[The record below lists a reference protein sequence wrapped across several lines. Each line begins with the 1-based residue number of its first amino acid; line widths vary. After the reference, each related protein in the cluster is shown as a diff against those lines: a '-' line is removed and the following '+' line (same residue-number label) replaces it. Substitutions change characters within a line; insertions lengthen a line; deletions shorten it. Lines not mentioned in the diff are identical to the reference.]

1 MTKYSMSV
9 VLLGLALAGCGGSN
23 NETPQPET
31 PAAPAAAPAPAE
43 QPAPAAPPAASAQAP
58 PAPRRTAPRP
68 SQAPGASRP
77 VESAPTAS
85 SAATAAAP
93 RAAEPPKPVYRDVTA
108 PVGTALSL
116 SLITPLSTETAKV
129 ETPVTARLRQPIVVD
144 GFTVVPAGATLHGD
158 VIDVERAG
166 RVRGRSRL
174 VIRFAEVMV
183 NGQRDPFRTNAL
195 TFEGEA
201 TKGEDAAKVGG
212 GAGIGAVIGG
222 IVGGASGAA
231 KGAAIGGAAGA
242 GTVLATRGRDV
253 ELAEG
258 TELNTALASSYSV
271 RVEVR

>member
-1 MTKYSMSV
+1 
-9 VLLGLALAGCGGSN
+9 
-23 NETPQPET
+23 
-31 PAAPAAAPAPAE
+31 
-43 QPAPAAPPAASAQAP
+43 
-58 PAPRRTAPRP
+58 
-68 SQAPGASRP
+68 
-77 VESAPTAS
+77 
-85 SAATAAAP
+85 
-93 RAAEPPKPVYRDVTA
+93 VYRDVSA
-108 PVGTALSL
+108 AVGTALSL
-116 SLITPLSTETAKV
+116 SLITPLSSETAKV

-158 VIDVERAG
+158 VIEVERAG
-166 RVRGRSRL
+166 RVKGRSRL
-174 VIRFAEVMV
+174 VIRFAEVQV

-201 TKGEDAAKVGG
+201 SKGEDAVKVGG

-258 TELNTALASSYSV
+258 AELNTSLASPYSV
-271 RVEVR
+271 RVEVK

>member
-1 MTKYSMSV
+1 MTKHLMSV
-9 VLLGLALAGCGGSN
+9 VLLSTALATGCGGSS
-23 NETPQPET
+23 NETPET
-31 PAAPAAAPAPAE
+31 PAPAPAAQPAPTEAPPPAAPPA
-43 QPAPAAPPAASAQAP
+43 PAPAAP
-58 PAPRRTAPRP
+58 APRQTAPRP
-68 SQAPGASRP
+68 SAAPSRP
-77 VESAPTAS
+77 
-85 SAATAAAP
+85 AAP
-93 RAAEPPKPVYRDVTA
+93 PATSTAPAPAPRPAEPPRPVYRDVSA
-108 PVGTALSL
+108 AVGTALSL
-116 SLITPLSTETAKV
+116 SLITPLSTETAKI

-166 RVRGRSRL
+166 RVKGRSRL
-174 VIRFAEVMV
+174 VIRFAEVQV

-201 TKGEDAAKVGG
+201 TKGEDATKVGG

-258 TELNTALASSYSV
+258 TELNTSLAAPYSV
-271 RVEVR
+271 RVEVK

>member
-1 MTKYSMSV
+1 MTKHLLSV
-9 VLLGLALAGCGGSN
+9 VLLSTALTTGCGGSS
-23 NETPQPET
+23 NETPQNPAPA
-31 PAAPAAAPAPAE
+31 PAAEPAPPPAEAPPAAAPAA
-43 QPAPAAPPAASAQAP
+43 PAPAAPAPRQTAPRQSAAPSRPAPAPAAPSAPA
-58 PAPRRTAPRP
+58 PAPRP
-68 SQAPGASRP
+68 
-77 VESAPTAS
+77 
-85 SAATAAAP
+85 
-93 RAAEPPKPVYRDVTA
+93 AEPPKPVYRDVSA
-108 PVGTALSL
+108 AVGTALSL

-129 ETPVTARLRQPIVVD
+129 ETPVTARLRQPVVVD

-158 VIDVERAG
+158 VIEVERAG

-174 VIRFAEVMV
+174 VIRFAEVQV
-183 NGQRDPFRTNAL
+183 QGQRDPFRTNAL

-258 TELNTALASSYSV
+258 TELNTSLASPYSV
-271 RVEVR
+271 RVEVK

>member
-1 MTKYSMSV
+1 MTKHLMSV
-9 VLLGLALAGCGGSN
+9 VLLSTALATGCGGSG
-23 NETPQPET
+23 NETPQNPET
-31 PAAPAAAPAPAE
+31 PAPAPAAQAAPTEAPPPAAPAPAA
-43 QPAPAAPPAASAQAP
+43 PAPAAPAPRQTAPRQSAAPSRPAQPPTASNAA
-58 PAPRRTAPRP
+58 PAPRP
-68 SQAPGASRP
+68 
-77 VESAPTAS
+77 
-85 SAATAAAP
+85 
-93 RAAEPPKPVYRDVTA
+93 AEPPKPVYRDVSA
-108 PVGTALSL
+108 AVGTALSL

-129 ETPVTARLRQPIVVD
+129 ETPVTARLRQPVVVD

-158 VIDVERAG
+158 VTEVERAG

-174 VIRFAEVMV
+174 VIRFSEVQV
-183 NGQRDPFRTNAL
+183 NGQRDPFRSNAL

-201 TKGEDAAKVGG
+201 TKGEDATKVGG

-258 TELNTALASSYSV
+258 TELNTSLASPYSV
-271 RVEVR
+271 RVEVK

>member
-1 MTKYSMSV
+1 MTKHLMSV
-9 VLLGLALAGCGGSN
+9 ALLSTALAVAACGGST
-23 NETPQPET
+23 NETPQNPET
-31 PAAPAAAPAPAE
+31 PAVPAPAPAAEPAPPAPAPASEPAPNRPASRPSRPAPSAARPSSPPAASNAAPAAPAP
-43 QPAPAAPPAASAQAP
+43 P
-58 PAPRRTAPRP
+58 
-68 SQAPGASRP
+68 
-77 VESAPTAS
+77 
-85 SAATAAAP
+85 
-93 RAAEPPKPVYRDVTA
+93 AEPPRPVFRDVSA

-116 SLITPLSTETAKV
+116 SLNTPISSETAKI

-144 GFTVVPAGATLHGD
+144 GYTVVPAGATLHGD

-166 RVRGRSRL
+166 RVKGRSRL
-174 VIRFAEVMV
+174 VICFSEVTV

-201 TKGEDAAKVGG
+201 TKGEDAVKVGG

-258 TELNTALASSYSV
+258 TELNTSLAAPHSV
-271 RVEVR
+271 RVEVK

>member
-1 MTKYSMSV
+1 MTKHLMSV
-9 VLLGLALAGCGGSN
+9 VLLSTALATGCGGSS
-23 NETPQPET
+23 NETPQNPET
-31 PAAPAAAPAPAE
+31 PAPAPAAQPAPTEAPPPAAPAPAA
-43 QPAPAAPPAASAQAP
+43 PAPSAPAPRQTAPRQSAAPSRPAVPPAASNAA
-58 PAPRRTAPRP
+58 PAPRP
-68 SQAPGASRP
+68 
-77 VESAPTAS
+77 
-85 SAATAAAP
+85 
-93 RAAEPPKPVYRDVTA
+93 AEPPKPVYRDVSA
-108 PVGTALSL
+108 AVGTALSL

-129 ETPVTARLRQPIVVD
+129 ETPVTARLRQPVVVD

-158 VIDVERAG
+158 VTEVERAG

-174 VIRFAEVMV
+174 VIRFSEVQV
-183 NGQRDPFRTNAL
+183 NGQRDPFRSNAL

-201 TKGEDAAKVGG
+201 TKGEDATKVGG

-258 TELNTALASSYSV
+258 TELNTSLASPYSV
-271 RVEVR
+271 RVEVK

>member
-1 MTKYSMSV
+1 MTKHLMSV
-9 VLLGLALAGCGGSN
+9 VLLSTALATGCGGSS
-23 NETPQPET
+23 NETPQNPET
-31 PAAPAAAPAPAE
+31 PAPAPAAQPATTEAPPPAAPAPAAPAPR
-43 QPAPAAPPAASAQAP
+43 QAAPRQSAAPSRPAAQPAASNAAPAPA
-58 PAPRRTAPRP
+58 PRP
-68 SQAPGASRP
+68 
-77 VESAPTAS
+77 
-85 SAATAAAP
+85 
-93 RAAEPPKPVYRDVTA
+93 AEPPRPVYRDVSA
-108 PVGTALSL
+108 AVGTSLSL

-129 ETPVTARLRQPIVVD
+129 ETPVTARLRQPVVVD

-166 RVRGRSRL
+166 RVKGRSRL
-174 VIRFAEVMV
+174 VIRFSEVQV
-183 NGQRDPFRTNAL
+183 NGQRDPFRSNAL

-201 TKGEDAAKVGG
+201 TKGEDATKVGG

-258 TELNTALASSYSV
+258 TELNTSLASPYSV
-271 RVEVR
+271 RVEVK

>member
-1 MTKYSMSV
+1 
-9 VLLGLALAGCGGSN
+9 
-23 NETPQPET
+23 
-31 PAAPAAAPAPAE
+31 
-43 QPAPAAPPAASAQAP
+43 
-58 PAPRRTAPRP
+58 
-68 SQAPGASRP
+68 
-77 VESAPTAS
+77 
-85 SAATAAAP
+85 
-93 RAAEPPKPVYRDVTA
+93 VTA
-108 PVGTALSL
+108 PVGTTLSL
-116 SLITPLSTETAKV
+116 SLITPITTETAKV

-158 VIDVERAG
+158 VIEVERAG

-183 NGQRDPFRTNAL
+183 DGQRDPFRTNAL

-201 TKGEDAAKVGG
+201 TKGEDATKVGG

-242 GTVLATRGRDV
+242 GAVLATRGRDV

-258 TELNTALASSYSV
+258 TELNTSLSSPYSV
-271 RVEVR
+271 RVEVK